1 VTVLVATDIAARG
14 IDIDQLP
21 VVINFDLPMVA
32 EDYVHRIGRTGRAG
46 AEGQAISLVSH
57 DESGL
62 LRDIGRLL
70 KTDLEVSN
78 VPGFEPSTPLRMD
91 AGAPRPKQQPRQ
103 PQASRNQVGQ
113 GRSGGGQGRSAG
125 GGQGRSEGRSAG
137 GGQGRSAGGEA
148 RQGGGG
154 SSASGRPPSHR
165 PHSHSPAGTGE
176 NTGNHKRRRQR
187 TGPATNKA

>member
-1 VTVLVATDIAARG
+1 
-14 IDIDQLP
+14 
-21 VVINFDLPMVA
+21 MVA

-70 KTDLEVSN
+70 KTDLEISN
-78 VPGFEPSTPLRMD
+78 VPGYEPSTPLRLD

-125 GGQGRSEGRSAG
+125 GQGRSASN
-137 GGQGRSAGGEA
+137 GQGRSAGGEA

-154 SSASGRPPSHR
+154 SSAGRPSSHR
-165 PHSHSPAGTGE
+165 PHGHSPAGTGE